1 MMIERTI
8 ESLSLSEL
16 SFILFSGMFDT
27 SIQNDAYI
35 ELKKRFNKTTFDLN
49 AFLEYEKDT
58 IQKRG
63 TDINDYLIQNNPS
76 ITLLL
81 ELYFSKVYR
90 QEHFQHGNLLFS
102 ENLLCHSDGE
112 NTFFVKALRH
122 ELKRLENTKSPYLSK
137 DKMVFL
143 DSVINVLK
151 ERINKK
157 QPIWYE
163 NSLTDC
169 VMDIATDNTFSLFL
183 VKDYIQIYNFILQ
196 DLAKLTTQKKAIMQ
210 SMKTTTIDYSIFHN
224 VELKRN
230 LTR

>member
-1 MMIERTI
+1 MIERTI

-90 QEHFQHGNLLFS
+90 QELFQHGNLLFS

-112 NTFFVKALRH
+112 NTFFVKALRR

-137 DKMVFL
+137 DKMVLL

-151 ERINKK
+151 ERISKK

-210 SMKTTTIDYSIFHN
+210 SMNTTTIDHSIFYR
-224 VELKRN
+224 EEIRRSLIK
-230 LTR
+230 

>member
-1 MMIERTI
+1 MIERTI

-90 QEHFQHGNLLFS
+90 QELFQHGNLLFS

-112 NTFFVKALRH
+112 NTFFVKALRR

-137 DKMVFL
+137 DKMVLL

-151 ERINKK
+151 ERISKK